1 MLPLML
7 TTAEV
12 LSCIYMFDGMAWC
25 KSGIRTPERVALGPW
40 DPGRDPP
47 DSLKVGPGLPK
58 V

>member
-1 MLPLML
+1 
-7 TTAEV
+7 
-12 LSCIYMFDGMAWC
+12 MFDGMAWC

-40 DPGRDPP
+40 DPGPGTRDPP

>member
-1 MLPLML
+1 MSPLML

-25 KSGIRTPERVALGPW
+25 KSGIWTPGRVALGP
-40 DPGRDPP
+40 GTRDPP
-47 DSLKVGPGLPK
+47 HSLKVGPGLPK